1 MPEEKMNK
9 EFRLKKIDEIRNYL
23 IEEMNRNELMSK
35 KHRKICR
42 VFSYNFKRSSEF
54 CNRIKNLYINRR
66 N

>member
-35 KHRKICR
+35 KHRKVCIF
-42 VFSYNFKRSSEF
+42 FSYNFKRSSKF
-54 CNRIKNLYINRR
+54 NNKIKNLHINRR